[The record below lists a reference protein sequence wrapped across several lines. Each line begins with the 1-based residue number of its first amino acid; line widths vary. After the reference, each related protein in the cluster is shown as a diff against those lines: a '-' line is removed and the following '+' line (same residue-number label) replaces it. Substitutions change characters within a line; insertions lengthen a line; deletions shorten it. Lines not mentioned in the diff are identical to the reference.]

1 MLGKYEKRVERIIVL
16 LFYCSNKSRKN
27 YCSIVQIR
35 VEKNHCS
42 IVQMRVEKNYCL
54 QDRATY
60 CSNERVE
67 KNYCLIGF
75 HLRATYYLN
84 ERVEKI
90 IV

>member
-1 MLGKYEKRVERIIVL
+1 
-16 LFYCSNKSRKN
+16 
-27 YCSIVQIR
+27 
-35 VEKNHCS
+35 
-42 IVQMRVEKNYCL
+42 MRVEKNYCL